1 MRRPL
6 AAAALM
12 VIALTAP
19 ATAARACDCGAP
31 AGPVIGGVGTTAP
44 GGGDHFVALPGR
56 GTTVLALDASGSVQR
71 WVMLSGSW
79 GVPLVAGDGTTGG
92 VSGDGRTLVLQSVSN
107 LYPQRVT
114 RFAVLRTGSLSLRH
128 TITLRGD
135 FSFDAVSP
143 DGSLL
148 YLIEHPIPGGI
159 ANYRVRAYDLRRGL
173 MLHRII
179 REVGEDSP
187 VMNGTAVTRV
197 TTPDGA
203 WAYTLYDQ
211 GRGHMF
217 VHALDTVRGIA
228 HCVDLPKMAGF
239 AGMQLTLSPDRSRL
253 DVMRAG
259 ARFVSIDAGSFAVSR
274 PSGVA
279 SASIGS
285 RPPAPQPSSGGR
297 AMWLLAAAAALA
309 VAGALTLAV
318 RRRGATLP
326 AWRPRSD

>member
-1 MRRPL
+1 MRRQL

-12 VIALTAP
+12 VIALSAP

-31 AGPVIGGVGTTAP
+31 AGPVIGGVGTTGP

-56 GTTVLALDASGSVQR
+56 GTTVLDVDASGSVRR
-71 WVMLSGSW
+71 WAMLSGSW

-92 VSGDGRTLVLQSVSN
+92 VSGAGRSLVLQSVTN

-114 RFAVLRTGSLSLRH
+114 RFALLRTDSLRLRH

-148 YLIEHPIPGGI
+148 YLIEHPVPGGL
-159 ANYRVRAYDLRRGL
+159 ANYLVRAYDVRHGQ

-197 TTPDGA
+197 TTSDGA

-211 GRGHMF
+211 GRGRMF

-253 DVMRAG
+253 DVMGAG
-259 ARFVSIDAGSFAVSR
+259 AHFVSIDTGSFAVSR
-274 PSGVA
+274 PSGAA
-279 SASIGS
+279 SASIAS
-285 RPPAPQPSSGGR
+285 RAPASQRASGGNVG
-297 AMWLLAAAAALA
+297 WLLAGAFALA
-309 VAGALTLAV
+309 LAGVLTLAV

>member
-1 MRRPL
+1 
-6 AAAALM
+6 M
-12 VIALTAP
+12 VIALSAP
-19 ATAARACDCGAP
+19 ATAAHACDCGAP

-56 GTTVLALDASGSVQR
+56 GTTVLDVDASGSVQR
-71 WVMLSGSW
+71 WVTLPGSW

-92 VSGDGRTLVLQSVSN
+92 VSGDGRTLVLQSVSYR
-107 LYPQRVT
+107 YPQRVT
-114 RFAVLRTGSLSLRH
+114 RFDVLGTGALRLRH

-148 YLIEHPIPGGI
+148 FLIEHPVPGGL
-159 ANYRVRAYDLRRGL
+159 ANYLVRAYDVRHGRMLR
-173 MLHRII
+173 RII

-187 VMNGTAVTRV
+187 AMNGTAVTRA
-197 TTPDGA
+197 TTADGA

-211 GRGHMF
+211 GGGRMF
-217 VHALDTVRGIA
+217 VHALDTVRGVA
-228 HCVDLPKMAGF
+228 HCVDLPRMSGI
-239 AGMQLTLSPDRSRL
+239 AGMQLTLSRDRSRL

-259 ARFVSIDAGSFAVSR
+259 DRFVSIDTASFAVSR

-279 SASIGS
+279 TASIAS
-285 RPPAPQPSSGGR
+285 RTPASGGHVG
-297 AMWLLAAAAALA
+297 WLLAGAVALA
-309 VAGALTLAV
+309 MAGALTLAV

>member
-1 MRRPL
+1 MRRQV

-12 VIALTAP
+12 VIALSAP

-31 AGPVIGGVGTTAP
+31 SGPVIGGVGTTAP

-56 GTTVLALDASGSVQR
+56 GTTLLAVDAGGSVRR
-71 WVMLSGSW
+71 WVTLPGAW

-92 VSGDGRTLVLQSVSN
+92 VSGDGRALVLQSVSN

-114 RFAVLRTGSLSLRH
+114 RFDVVSTGTLRLRD

-148 YLIEHPIPGGI
+148 FLIEHPVPGGL
-159 ANYRVRAYDLRRGL
+159 ANYRVRAYDVHDGR

-179 REVGEDSP
+179 REVGEDSS

-197 TTPDGA
+197 TTADGA

-211 GRGHMF
+211 GRGRMF
-217 VHALDTVRGIA
+217 VHALDTVRGVA
-228 HCVDLPKMAGF
+228 HCVDLPRMSGM
-239 AGMQLTLSPDRSRL
+239 AGMQMTLSPDRSRL

-259 ARFVSIDAGSFAVSR
+259 GRFVSIDTGSFVVSR
-274 PSGVA
+274 PSGAA
-279 SASIGS
+279 SASIVTRS
-285 RPPAPQPSSGGR
+285 PASQPASGGSGV
-297 AMWLLAAAAALA
+297 WLAAGAVALA
-309 VAGALTLAV
+309 MAGALALAV
-318 RRRGATLP
+318 RRRGATLS